1 MATDISNDTRGW
13 ILCAISS
20 IACVAGACI
29 VCVDIFI
36 RMLPGMKTFNIQD
49 SSAFLSASLSLS
61 FGVMIF
67 SSLFSMLP
75 SSKKYLINDG
85 QIEQVAGL
93 LMIVGFGGGFVGMQI
108 VSRIIHRF
116 MPSHVVDCDHT
127 HEDDAEDEDGDLHD
141 HNHAPG
147 HSHGHSHDHH
157 HDSPESTH
165 LRVGNKPRSVNRKY
179 FRQGSNPETEST
191 PLLAGVDG
199 AMANHLSSATQPDV
213 QRQVSL
219 TRSDVPVG
227 AAHTAASAATP
238 QHYDDAEATSMP
250 ALRPRRSLTSLRR
263 PSMMEVRNRVISFV
277 KDVKSNCDEFGP
289 CYGYTDPCG
298 QECKRN
304 IALRAPAAIRSAF
317 THPPKQAQSTS
328 ALARDASGGLEHPN
342 WEASISVVPEE
353 SSGDISSSSSSRN
366 NNDAVR
372 SASPGASGTVRRH
385 HAHHD
390 PRDNEEIQEGEDAD
404 FTASAG
410 ESSTNVSDIDI
421 HNNTNIPSKDNKE
434 HQHSQGHSRHSHHG
448 HHAHDEHEHEHGHE
462 HEHNHDHDH
471 YYGEEEHE
479 GCTNMGAHGDGTAEE
494 EDLEAAHSHG
504 HASVHHHHVP
514 ANAFL
519 SIGLQTVLA
528 IGLHKLPE
536 GFITFATNHAN
547 PALGFN
553 VFLAL
558 FVHNIAEGFAM
569 ALPLYMALGSRLR
582 AIAWATA
589 LGGLSQPIGAACAAV
604 WLRYLAHRNDARNGG
619 GGDSDE
625 DPGTANG
632 TAYGILFAITGGIM
646 VAVALQLFVEGLT
659 IHHNR
664 QLTIGFAFLGMMLLG
679 LCNAIGTH

>member
-1 MATDISNDTRGW
+1 MAADISNDTRGW
-13 ILCAISS
+13 ILCVMSS
-20 IACVAGACI
+20 IACVFGACI

-36 RMLPGMKTFNIQD
+36 RMLPGMKSFNIQD

-61 FGVMIF
+61 FGVMMF

-93 LMIVGFGGGFVGMQI
+93 LMIVGFGGGFIGMQI

-127 HEDDAEDEDGDLHD
+127 HEDDAEDDNDDAASPGHS
-141 HNHAPG
+141 HAHG
-147 HSHGHSHDHH
+147 HSHGHSRHGHH
-157 HDSPESTH
+157 HDPPESTH
-165 LRVGNKPRSVNRKY
+165 FRVGDKPRFVSRKY
-179 FRQGSNPETEST
+179 FRQGSNPATEST
-191 PLLAGVDG
+191 PLLANVDG
-199 AMANHLSSATQPDV
+199 AIDPSSPARPDAQRLLS
-213 QRQVSL
+213 
-219 TRSDVPVG
+219 TRSDGPVTG
-227 AAHTAASAATP
+227 AHVNDGTATSH
-238 QHYDDAEATSMP
+238 HYDDHETTIMP
-250 ALRPRRSLTSLRR
+250 TLRPKRSLTSLRR

-317 THPPKQAQSTS
+317 THSLKHSASTP
-328 ALARDASGGLEHPN
+328 AVARDAGSGLQHPN
-342 WEASISVVPEE
+342 WETSVSVVPEE
-353 SSGDISSSSSSRN
+353 SSGDNSSSNNASRP
-366 NNDAVR
+366 D
-372 SASPGASGTVRRH
+372 SPEASGTVRRH
-385 HAHHD
+385 RVHHD
-390 PRDNEEIQEGEDAD
+390 PRDHEEMQEGDDAE
-404 FTASAG
+404 FSASTG
-410 ESSTNVSDIDI
+410 ESSTNVSNTEGY
-421 HNNTNIPSKDNKE
+421 NNASSKDLE
-434 HQHSQGHSRHSHHG
+434 HQHSHSHSQHGHHG
-448 HHAHDEHEHEHGHE
+448 HRDHSDHD
-462 HEHNHDHDH
+462 HDHDH
-471 YYGEEEHE
+471 YEDGA
-479 GCTNMGAHGDGTAEE
+479 NLGAHGNGAAEE
-494 EDLEAAHSHG
+494 DIEAIAHSHG
-504 HASVHHHHVP
+504 HASPHHHHVP

-582 AIAWATA
+582 AIAWAA
-589 LGGLSQPIGAACAAV
+589 MLGGLSQPIGAGCAAV
-604 WLRYLAHRNDARNGG
+604 WLKYLAHRNAGK
-619 GGDSDE
+619 GGDSDGHDQ
-625 DPGTANG
+625 DPSTANG

-646 VAVALQLFVEGLT
+646 VAVALQLFVESLT